1 MNRGTVTTKGRVT
14 IPKHVRDYLGLRPG
28 DKVRFE
34 YEGSGA
40 IRIVVQ
46 DVFTQAGAKRHRDFL
61 DEAARADAA
70 MQEGSVGYAMP
81 DVHAYVEAK
90 VRGEQVK
97 RPSPVKRRR

>member
-1 MNRGTVTTKGRVT
+1 MNSSKLTTKGRVT
-14 IPKHVRDYLGLRPG
+14 IPKSVRDYLGLRPG

-34 YEGSGA
+34 YEGDGA
-40 IRIVVQ
+40 LRIVAQ
-46 DVFTQAGAKRHRDFL
+46 DGSTQAGTKRYRNFL
-61 DEAARADAA
+61 NEAARADAA
-70 MQEGSVGYAMP
+70 MQESGVGYAMP